1 MEENK
6 KVKQGSQNMREFTVN
21 EYLTLKLEKDETIIY
36 VAGEKF
42 EQCKFLLLE
51 IRVTETEFLDKLE
64 SIDEAVERL
73 DASLEPR
80 GGRKNIIPPDVEFW
94 GHCSNLQVWYEQD
107 YNTRLLHRNLAFPLL
122 KALADA
128 GDPKSKR
135 NFKEEIGKRFS
146 SNFGS
151 VIEYLLEENYLFYLE
166 QEELE
171 VLSSL
176 LSNETK
182 ARVVN
187 FIQRRLEKIQGDA
200 NQRNQIYDH
209 LSILCNEE
217 DLKQIEYV
225 EYEGTKY
232 FVINKRLAIPN
243 VKKIGDIKGLS
254 SLVNLEGLYLT
265 GKSYFK
271 EHQINKIEGLEHL
284 KNLKVLDLS
293 VNKISEI
300 NGLDN
305 LGKLEILK
313 LESNNISEI
322 KGLENLKKL
331 KKLHLSNN
339 LIIELKGLENLKH
352 LEKLYLYSNKIT
364 EIKGLEELS
373 NLNMLSLS
381 YNNISEIKGLENLC
395 QLKAL
400 YLEENK
406 IFEIKGL
413 ENLKK
418 LRLLH
423 LNSNFI
429 IEIKGLENLEE
440 LRILDLEDNK
450 IDMIKGLSYLKNLES
465 LNLGNNNIREIKG
478 LEGLYRLEWLDL
490 SDNKLPNQYDNCEY
504 QEDELSKYM

>member
-64 SIDEAVERL
+64 SIDEAAERL

-94 GHCSNLQVWYEQD
+94 GHCSDLQVWYEQD

-128 GDPKSKR
+128 GDPKAKR

-352 LEKLYLYSNKIT
+352 LEKLYLDSNKIT

-395 QLKAL
+395 ELEQL
-400 YLEENK
+400 YLDNNQIE
-406 IFEIKGL
+406 EIKGL
-413 ENLKK
+413 DSLKDLK
-418 LRLLH
+418 LFYLYK
-423 LNSNFI
+423 NKI
-429 IEIKGLENLEE
+429 KKIECLENLEN
-440 LRILDLEDNK
+440 LED
-450 IDMIKGLSYLKNLES
+450 
-465 LNLGNNNIREIKG
+465 LNLGYNMISKIEGLSKLKKLKGIELEYNNILEIEG
-478 LEGLYRLEWLDL
+478 LEGLYNLEYLGLTDEE
-490 SDNKLPNQYDNCEY
+490 YDEA
-504 QEDELSKYM
+504 ELGRFILN